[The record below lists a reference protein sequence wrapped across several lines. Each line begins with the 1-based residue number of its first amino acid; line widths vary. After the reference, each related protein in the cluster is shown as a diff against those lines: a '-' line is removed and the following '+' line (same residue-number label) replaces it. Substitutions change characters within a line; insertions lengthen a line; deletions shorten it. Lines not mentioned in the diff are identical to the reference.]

1 MGKIGFPQSFGPFM
15 DWSRPDQDVLIRN
28 SPHKVPQTNQF
39 VNKKIQ
45 LRSTNSTNHLKG
57 EKNAR
62 SEPDSNIKYHPNCTH
77 LNSFLLKIKR

>member
-1 MGKIGFPQSFGPFM
+1 MGKIGFSQSFGPFM
-15 DWSRPDQDVLIRN
+15 DWSRPDDDVLIRN

-57 EKNAR
+57 EKKCKIRAR
-62 SEPDSNIKYHPNCTH
+62 Q
-77 LNSFLLKIKR
+77 